1 MQRMPGVSG
10 RGKIA
15 LPEGGIARGASPGG
29 AVSPARRPAGEP
41 PLTSLLRDRGAV
53 LMRRR
58 REVKAGGDADAIH
71 DLRVAT
77 RRMQEALLMFA
88 PLLPEEPRERV
99 RRRARRIRRQFADL
113 RDADVLARLVQHL
126 AADASE
132 EDRAAILALGRTLA
146 AKAARLRRAMARQT
160 GGAPHVAGFR
170 KRLRDLLESLAPSDR
185 AALVRAGR
193 AGLRERATELR
204 LALARAKR
212 GAPQP
217 LHRARIA
224 VKRWRYGLELAQAAK
239 IASCAGEIETA
250 EEIQDRLGSIHDLD
264 VLIDLIGRDGRS
276 VHRSETQPL
285 LDRLHNQRRRLWEE
299 ARLEL
304 AGFRPQGGRARRGN
318 GR

>member
-1 MQRMPGVSG
+1 
-10 RGKIA
+10 
-15 LPEGGIARGASPGG
+15 
-29 AVSPARRPAGEP
+29 
-41 PLTSLLRDRGAV
+41 
-53 LMRRR
+53 MRRR

-99 RRRARRIRRQFADL
+99 RRRARRIRRRFADL

-146 AKAARLRRAMARQT
+146 ANAARLRRAMARRS
-160 GGAPHVAGFR
+160 GGAPHVPGFR

-193 AGLRERATELR
+193 TGLRERATELR
-204 LALARAKR
+204 LALARARR

-304 AGFRPQGGRARRGN
+304 AGFRPQSGLARRGN